1 MPGEYFY
8 DMLAFALTLMIGA
21 AVVICSQFIGNF
33 WTMLLSLVMLGNG
46 IVIGLIIMRSI
57 KRKDGKS

>member
-1 MPGEYFY
+1 MPSEYIY

-21 AVVICSQFIGNF
+21 AVVIFSQLIGNI
-33 WTMLLSLVMLGNG
+33 WTMLLSLVMLSNG

-57 KRKDGKS
+57 KRKDGR